1 LFKEGRVHKLPGYRK
16 PVKKYNNV
24 LVFLLVFIV
33 FLIVFGGICLWA
45 VININKEHFSST
57 FGSSS
62 SQLDLLRFDESDAR
76 NLLVVTT
83 DQNQAQGFIIVRSDP
98 AKTSIR
104 TIAVPRDTVVD
115 YKTSEIRIHELYQSQ
130 GITEVRDAIAKLLG
144 IKIDNYYVISYE
156 NIEKLVDYFEMG
168 IIINLDESLKY
179 SDTSFSINIEG
190 GLRTLTPSQVVKVL
204 RYPAWH
210 GGRKQRADIQAQLVA
225 ALINQYMRPS
235 RKNLADKDFSFI
247 VNLASKK
254 DILVSHFAEVRDGLD
269 FLAERNDGQICKAV
283 SLPGEYQG
291 SGDTIRYYVSDEI
304 KERLPVLL
312 Q

>member
-1 LFKEGRVHKLPGYRK
+1 MPRYRK

-45 VININKEHFSST
+45 VINISKEHLSST
-57 FGSSS
+57 SGSPS
-62 SQLDLLRFDESDAR
+62 SQFDLVKFDESDAR
-76 NLLVVTT
+76 NLLIVTT
-83 DQNQAQGFIIVRSDP
+83 DQNQAQGFVYVRCDP

-104 TIAVPRDTVVD
+104 TLAIPRDTVVD
-115 YKTSEIRIHELYQSQ
+115 YKTSEIRIHELYQNQ
-130 GITEVRDAIAKLLG
+130 GITAVRDSVAKLLG
-144 IKIDNYYVISYE
+144 IKFDNYYVISYQ

-168 IIINLDESLKY
+168 IIINLDENLKY
-179 SDTSFSINIEG
+179 SDTSFSIDIDG

-225 ALINQYMRPS
+225 AMINQYMRPS
-235 RKNLADKDFSFI
+235 RKNMADKDFSFI

-254 DILVSHFAEVRDGLD
+254 DILVSHFAEARDGLD
-269 FLAERNDGQICKAV
+269 FLAERNDGKICVAV

-291 SGDTIRYYVSDEI
+291 SGEAIRYYVSDDI